1 MHISLTEIEREAYRK
16 SPIHNID
23 GRIKI
28 LITLAIIV
36 YAVALPRMD
45 TLDFAK
51 LTALLAYLVILML
64 LARLEFS
71 YLVVRFAISLPFGFG
86 IAVLQPFLRQPFISN
101 FTVLYI
107 LPLGIEVTREG
118 MLFGAILLAKFLVCI
133 SAVILLS
140 STTSMSELVS
150 SARRLG
156 LPKELALLFTMMVR
170 YLFVFW
176 NMLGRI
182 RTAQKTRCFD
192 IWNRKVSR
200 KWTLEQ
206 IGYTISSLFVRSYEQ
221 GERTYQSML
230 CRGYSADAHV
240 YVGKKK
246 ISISDAFFLAIT
258 IVIIAWSHVSLNSY
272 FF

>member
-1 MHISLTEIEREAYRK
+1 MHMGLTEMERETYKK
-16 SPIHNID
+16 SPVHGMD

-28 LITLAIIV
+28 LISLIIV
-36 YAVALPRMD
+36 IYTVSLPRMSI
-45 TLDFAK
+45 LDFPRLGAIEV
-51 LTALLAYLVILML
+51 YLVLLMVISRIEL
-64 LARLEFS
+64 S
-71 YLVVRFAISLPFGFG
+71 YLAARFAIAFPFGLGIAILQPLLKQPFIEHFTVIYSLPFG
-86 IAVLQPFLRQPFISN
+86 L
-101 FTVLYI
+101 
-107 LPLGIEVTREG
+107 EVTREG
-118 MLFGAILLAKFLVCI
+118 TIFGAIIFAKFLVCI

-140 STTSMSELVS
+140 STTSMSDLVA

-192 IWNRKVSR
+192 IWNRKVPR
-200 KWTLEQ
+200 NWTLEQ

-240 YVGKKK
+240 YVGKKELAV
-246 ISISDAFFLAIT
+246 SDINILAFTSGVIVAVQFL
-258 IVIIAWSHVSLNSY
+258 II
-272 FF
+272 

>member
-1 MHISLTEIEREAYRK
+1 MHISLTDIERETYKK
-16 SPIHNID
+16 SIIHHID

-36 YAVALPRMD
+36 YAVALPRLD
-45 TLDFAK
+45 TLNFMK
-51 LTALLAYLVILML
+51 LGTLEVYIIILLLLAK
-64 LARLEFS
+64 LEFS
-71 YLVVRFAISLPFGFG
+71 YIALRFAIVLPFGFG
-86 IAVLQPFLRQPFISN
+86 IAALQPFLKQPFIPN
-101 FTVLYI
+101 FTVLYT
-107 LPLGIEVTREG
+107 LPLGVEMTREG
-118 MLFGAILLAKFLVCI
+118 MIFGAIILAKFLVCI

-140 STTSMSELVS
+140 STTPMSELVS

-182 RTAQKTRCFD
+182 RTAQKTRCFE
-192 IWNRKVSR
+192 IWNKRVPR

-206 IGYTISSLFVRSYEQ
+206 VGYTIGSLFVRSYEQ

-240 YVGKKK
+240 YVSKKN
-246 ISISDAFFLAIT
+246 IGASDVFILMLTIT
-258 IVIIAWSHVSLNSY
+258 IIGAAQILV
-272 FF
+272 

>member
-1 MHISLTEIEREAYRK
+1 MHISLTDIERETYKK
-16 SPIHNID
+16 SVIHHID

-28 LITLAIIV
+28 LMTFAVIV

-45 TLDFAK
+45 TINFMK
-51 LTALLAYLVILML
+51 LGALEFYIIVLILLAK
-64 LARLEFS
+64 LEFS
-71 YLVVRFAISLPFGFG
+71 YLALRFAIVLPFGFG
-86 IAVLQPFLRQPFISN
+86 IAALQPFLKQPFIQN
-101 FTVLYI
+101 FSVLYI
-107 LPLGIEVTREG
+107 LPFGVEMTREG
-118 MLFGAILLAKFLVCI
+118 MLFGAVILAKFLVCI

-182 RTAQKTRCFD
+182 RTAQKTRCFE
-192 IWNRKVSR
+192 IWNKRVPR

-206 IGYTISSLFVRSYEQ
+206 VGYTIGSLFVRSYEQ

-246 ISISDAFFLAIT
+246 LGASDVFVFMLTIT
-258 IVIIAWSHVSLNSY
+258 IIGAAQVLV
-272 FF
+272 